1 MLSLAMGPF
10 KCPVSDGSR
19 IGQGELILDVVAV
32 RLDGVQAQAKFFADL
47 ARAETAANQ
56 RKYLQLTLAQAS
68 QPRHHLSLTATIA
81 VAVFGGLHM
90 CTGLGIGVF
99 VYQRGLQKL
108 AQFTAQ
114 CGLML
119 FDELLNTF
127 I

>member
-1 MLSLAMGPF
+1 MTASA
-10 KCPVSDGSR
+10 R
-19 IGQGELILDVVAV
+19 IQAELD
-32 RLDGVQAQAKFFADL
+32 DFADL
-47 ARAETAANQ
+47 TRAETATNQ
-56 RKYLQLTLAQAS
+56 RKNLQLTLAQAS
-68 QPRHHLSLTATIA
+68 QPRHHLSLAATIA

-90 CTGLGIGVF
+90 HTGLGISVF